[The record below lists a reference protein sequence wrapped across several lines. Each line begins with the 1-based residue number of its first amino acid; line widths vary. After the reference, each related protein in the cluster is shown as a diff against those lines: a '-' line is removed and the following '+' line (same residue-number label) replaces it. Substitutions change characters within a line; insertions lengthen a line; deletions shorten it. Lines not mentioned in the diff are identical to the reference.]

1 MIIAHDEPST
11 PEELAELLRQY
22 AAKRETITLKGNGS
36 KQAMAGPVTAAEHEI
51 STKALRRVLSYE
63 PRDLTVSVEAG
74 CRFADLQA
82 VLQPNGQMI
91 ALDPPF
97 AGEATVGGIVAANT
111 SGPLRRGFGTARDLV
126 IGMKFATLE
135 GKIIQT
141 GGMVVKNVAGLDM
154 GKLMIGSFGTLA
166 AITSVNFR
174 LHSRPEQ
181 TATFLY
187 LFPELEAAIEKRNEV
202 VGGVLQPIS
211 VDLLSPAIAHRFGL
225 RGFVLAIRAAGSE
238 RVLRRYGREL
248 SDAGVLSEEDGA
260 RLWHEVQEYPA
271 SFLEQHSDGVIIRVS
286 TSLQGML
293 TLPKTVAGS
302 FIARAANGVTFF
314 YFPAWGAAA
323 TWWQKISEQGLPAV
337 IEYAPHGIR
346 EEQDLWSPPRSEAE
360 QQAFAM
366 MKRVKQMF
374 DPELLMNRSRLYGR
388 I

>member
-1 MIIAHDEPST
+1 MPHEEPST

-22 AAKRETITLKGNGS
+22 ASKRETITLRGNGS
-36 KQAMAGPVTAAEHEI
+36 KRAMAGPLAAAEHEI
-51 STKALRRVLSYE
+51 STAGLRRVLSYE

-74 CRFADLQA
+74 CRFSELQA
-82 VLQPNGQMI
+82 LLAKDGQMI

-97 AGEATVGGIVAANT
+97 AGEATIGGIVAANT
-111 SGPLRRGFGTARDLV
+111 SGPLRRGYGTARDLV

-135 GKIIQT
+135 GNIVQT

-166 AITSVNFR
+166 PITSINFR
-174 LHSRPEQ
+174 LHSKPEG

-187 LFPELEAAIEKRNEV
+187 TFPELDAAIEKRNELAAS
-202 VGGVLQPIS
+202 VLQPIS
-211 VDLLSPAIAHRFGL
+211 IDLLSQAIAHRFGL

-248 SDAGVLSEEDGA
+248 SDAGVLSADDA
-260 RLWHEVQEYPA
+260 ASFWQEIQGYPQ
-271 SFLEQHSDGVIIRVS
+271 SFLEQQKDGVIVRVS
-286 TSLQGML
+286 TTMQGMV
-293 TLPKTVAGS
+293 TLPKTVAGA
-302 FIARAANGVTFF
+302 FIARAANGVVFY
-314 YFPAWGAAA
+314 YFPAWSAAA
-323 TWWQKISEQGLPAV
+323 SWWQKVSEQGWPAV
-337 IEYAPHGIR
+337 VEYAPQSVR
-346 EEQDLWSPPRSEAE
+346 EEQNLWSPPRSDAE

-374 DPELLMNRSRLYGR
+374 DPELLLNRNRLYGR